1 MNLIIAHD
9 GGEVVRQHLIG
20 RLIANLLLDKT
31 GEKAS
36 DQYGVLPNDEDMV
49 FTELPLEER
58 ERLSAKADQI
68 WLDLIMALDDAR
80 RGFEFEPGDPPA
92 EGTIEAEVY
101 DEDIP
106 W

>member
-9 GGEVVRQHLIG
+9 GGEVVRQYLIG

-31 GEKAS
+31 GEKAR
-36 DQYGVLPNDEDMV
+36 DQYGILPNDEDMV
-49 FTELPLEER
+49 FAELPLEER
-58 ERLSAKADQI
+58 ERLSAKADLI
-68 WLDLIMALDDAR
+68 WSNLIMALEDAR
-80 RGFEFEPGDPPA
+80 KGFEFEPGEPPA

-101 DEDIP
+101 DEEIP